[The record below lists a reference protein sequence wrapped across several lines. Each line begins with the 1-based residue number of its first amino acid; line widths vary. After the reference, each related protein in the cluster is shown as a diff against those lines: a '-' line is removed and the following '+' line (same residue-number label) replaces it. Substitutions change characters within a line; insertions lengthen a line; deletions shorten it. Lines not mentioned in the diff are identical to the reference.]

1 MQTNSKNYLLVGL
14 WNALFGFTI
23 FFLLTEYLLQ
33 EHHQLN
39 LLLTFAI
46 STPQAHFSQRKLVWN
61 SNATYWKELSKYT
74 ISSLS
79 LYALNAVL
87 LEVFFKVLE
96 LTIIISQLLS
106 LIVIIVM
113 TYLLQAK
120 YVFTFERNQKR

>member
-14 WNALFGFTI
+14 WNALFGFSI
-23 FFLLTEYLLQ
+23 FFLLTQHLSQ
-33 EHHQLN
+33 EHHQFS

-46 STPQAHFSQRKLVWN
+46 STPQAHFSQRKFVWK
-61 SNATYWKELSKYT
+61 SNAVYWKELIKFT

-79 LYALNAVL
+79 LYGVNAIL

-96 LTIIISQLLS
+96 LTLIVSQLLS

-113 TYLLQAK
+113 TYLLHSR
-120 YVFTFERNQKR
+120 YVFTFERNQK